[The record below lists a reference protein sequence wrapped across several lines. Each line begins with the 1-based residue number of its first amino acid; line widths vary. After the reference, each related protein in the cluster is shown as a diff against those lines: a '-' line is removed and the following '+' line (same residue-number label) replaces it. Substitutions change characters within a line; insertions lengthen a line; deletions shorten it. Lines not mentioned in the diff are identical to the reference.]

1 MTTIPRIIPRGETTR
16 ERVARIVECRIVRG
30 ASGPR
35 CATHQRPDDD
45 RPACPYV
52 NELLRQAG
60 AA

>member
-1 MTTIPRIIPRGETTR
+1 MTAIPRIIPRGETTR
-16 ERVARIVECRIVRG
+16 EKVARIVECRIV
-30 ASGPR
+30 SGR
-35 CATHQRPDDD
+35 CVTHQRPDDT